1 MLVTTKELRAALG
14 AVGSAVSSRPG
25 IPALTGVRIDAE
37 PGRLTFTSTDLET
50 SVVVHTRADVETGRE
65 TWAALVP
72 FKPLKEAAR
81 AFKGETFALHPD
93 GAGSLVVNAGGS
105 LRLLPLDDF
114 PAVERPAELVAEL
127 DAGRFRRLVESVAA
141 ACSTD
146 EARPVLTG
154 ALLEL
159 DDVGGRLTM
168 AATDSY
174 RLHVGSMAGVM
185 GDGKAIVPGRALR
198 AVAKLIGKRGEG
210 TVLVHGDLDNGSSVG
225 FELALSG
232 APVVLVVRVIEGEF
246 PNYRQLIPDRGAGGE
261 LHYEPAA
268 MLEAIGNAAPYCRD
282 TSPIRLA
289 LNGGAL
295 GISASSPDLGTY
307 EVGPVDGADWSG
319 EPLSVAFNPTYLGGC
334 VAALGDAA
342 GPVLYLRD
350 GLKPGV
356 VRAVGDELER
366 VALVMPVRMPAA
378 VPEPEPA
385 KVEPEPEVEV
395 EDDETDPGVA
405 ETAGPEVEVEY
416 PSEVERAEL
425 ERGAYIARGRAI
437 EAAREPDPE
446 PAEPEDAARE
456 DEVAAELAADEADGA
471 GHVVDLPPPPTFN
484 GNGNGHGSTVDRS
497 ALVAKLREGTS
508 TGSEE
513 WCELADVGEA
523 GGVRVRLVGG
533 PDGRP
538 RIDARR
544 FVTSK
549 RYNGPTKK
557 GWAIEPG
564 PAAVLA
570 GLLLDAAAA
579 AAELESV

>member
-246 PNYRQLIPDRGAGGE
+246 PNYRQLIPDRGAGAE
-261 LHYEPAA
+261 LHFEPAS

-282 TSPIRLA
+282 TSPMRLA
-289 LNGGAL
+289 LDAGGVH
-295 GISASSPDLGTY
+295 ISASSPDLGAY
-307 EVGPVDGADWSG
+307 VADVDGADWSG
-319 EPLSVAFNPTYLGGC
+319 DDLSVAFNPTYLGGC
-334 VAALGDAA
+334 VRALDGAPA
-342 GPVLYLRD
+342 PVIELRD
-350 GLKPGV
+350 GLKPAV
-356 VRAVGDELER
+356 VRSVADELER
-366 VALVMPVRMPAA
+366 VALVMPVRLPSEPAPA
-378 VPEPEPA
+378 VKPEPVAET
-385 KVEPEPEVEV
+385 VEPEPV
-395 EDDETDPGVA
+395 DDEPADDVGADPEGPYEGTDDDGWRGSP
-405 ETAGPEVEVEY
+405 GPE
-416 PSEVERAEL
+416 
-425 ERGAYIARGRAI
+425 
-437 EAAREPDPE
+437 REPDPE
-446 PAEPEDAARE
+446 PAEPEDVARE
-456 DEVAAELAADEADGA
+456 DEVAAELEADVADGA
-471 GHVVDLPPPPTFN
+471 GYVVDLPPPPTFE
-484 GNGNGHGSTVDRS
+484 GNGHGSTVDRS
-497 ALVAKLREGTS
+497 ALVAKLRESAPTS
-508 TGSEE
+508 SEE

-533 PDGRP
+533 PDGKP
-538 RIDARR
+538 RVDARR
-544 FVTSK
+544 FVSSK

-557 GWAIEPG
+557 GWAVESG
-564 PAAVLA
+564 AAAVLA

-579 AAELESV
+579 AELEHV